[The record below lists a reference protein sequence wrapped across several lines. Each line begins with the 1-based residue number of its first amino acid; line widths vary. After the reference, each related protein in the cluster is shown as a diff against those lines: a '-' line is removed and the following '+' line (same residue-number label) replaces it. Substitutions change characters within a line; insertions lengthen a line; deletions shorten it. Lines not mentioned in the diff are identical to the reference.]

1 MDSWQ
6 GARPVLRSS
15 CVVAVGL
22 ALAGCGTTLPSEPAT
37 RALYLD
43 LRRVV
48 ETRQRTE
55 WVADQAEVASL
66 ASTTLRSA
74 CAATAD
80 TRASLETWIDGE
92 LNARGGSAEAIWQR
106 SGQRLNGDTREALT
120 LERVRL
126 LVRSAR
132 ARAVGE
138 CPFWLRPE
146 AGFAGVHGDARRFVL
161 LLESAGGG
169 ALVLQ
174 DGAVSLGGGGLA
186 RVLPAWGFSD
196 RLTVG
201 IGAEVGA
208 IGAFA
213 TREDDRSLRASI
225 SGAIPVLVRIQD
237 ATRIYDFEAAITGRF
252 FDGISRIQPGVRVSA
267 GIGLSTLRVGA
278 IMPLA
283 LLWVGYE
290 IQPALDGLPTT
301 HTFRIGT
308 RVGLDIDP

>member
-92 LNARGGSAEAIWQR
+92 LNAR
-106 SGQRLNGDTREALT
+106 
-120 LERVRL
+120 
-126 LVRSAR
+126 

-138 CPFWLRPE
+138 CPFWLHPE
-146 AGFAGVHGDARRFVL
+146 ARFARVHGDARRFGAWAARAEPRGQAHRGDGSRVTWKHLFVGSVL
-161 LLESAGGG
+161 TPVPS
-169 ALVLQ
+169 
-174 DGAVSLGGGGLA
+174 
-186 RVLPAWGFSD
+186 
-196 RLTVG
+196 
-201 IGAEVGA
+201 
-208 IGAFA
+208 
-213 TREDDRSLRASI
+213 
-225 SGAIPVLVRIQD
+225 SG
-237 ATRIYDFEAAITGRF
+237 
-252 FDGISRIQPGVRVSA
+252 
-267 GIGLSTLRVGA
+267 
-278 IMPLA
+278 
-283 LLWVGYE
+283 
-290 IQPALDGLPTT
+290 
-301 HTFRIGT
+301 
-308 RVGLDIDP
+308 